1 MLRVIRKLLQIFTE
15 KQKRKIGLL
24 MIIMLIGG
32 ALESVGVS
40 LILPLITALMDST
53 DWQGSF
59 WSEAICAVFRV
70 SDQKSYVE
78 ILLVLLI
85 VVFVGKNVFLIWEY
99 NLQYGFICN
108 CRYNMQRDL
117 MDSFMHKP
125 YDYYLKSSSGEIIR
139 IITNDTG
146 QVTTLL
152 ITVMTFMTEMI
163 AAVVLAI
170 TIVIISPLIAFIIS
184 ALLILELLIITHVI
198 KPLMR
203 RAGERYRSNSA
214 LANKWILQGING
226 IKTVKVSGTEEF
238 FVQKYNGHADKVA
251 DMERKNYVMNN
262 LPRLLIE
269 AFTMTGVL
277 LVLLIRV
284 IMGGSVMTLL
294 PQISAFAVAAVR
306 LLPSANRISSSLN
319 SVPYYEGSLDNIIIH
334 LNKQNDKSRL
344 FPKKPFEES
353 QRVSFQNVLKMEKV
367 TFSYN
372 GAKTN
377 ILEDV
382 CMEIKPGQS
391 VGIVGPSGAGK
402 TTAVDLLLGLL
413 SPVAGTVEADGVDI
427 ERDISGWRSRLAY
440 VPQNIFLMDDT
451 IKANVAFGKP
461 LEEVSDDE
469 IWSAL
474 RDAQLEE
481 FVKALPNGLHTSVG
495 EQGVRLSGGQRQRI
509 GIARALFTNPDIIV
523 FDEATSALD
532 IETET
537 AIMESINR
545 LKGQKTLIIIAHRL
559 STIENCDC
567 VYRVENGKITL
578 ES

>member
-226 IKTVKVSGTEEF
+226 IKTVKVSGTEDF

-344 FPKKPFEES
+344 FPKKPFDES

-427 ERDISGWRSRLAY
+427 ERDFSGWRSRLAY

-451 IKANVAFGKP
+451 IIANVAFGKP